1 MTEARPCRDLRKEN
15 SWQRTPTP
23 PTPPLPPRAS
33 LECTQKDWVSK
44 RSDRWAGPDP
54 AGPGKELRVLK
65 FKFLDCSKMGEEG
78 GMA

>member
-1 MTEARPCRDLRKEN
+1 MQRSEEREFLAEN
-15 SWQRTPTP
+15 THP